1 MALMKQIL
9 HSFRS
14 LSFRSLFTRLGFL
27 SAPQPEQLD
36 FLATLET
43 PGYPQEREK
52 HRGLSK

>member
-1 MALMKQIL
+1 MKQIL